1 MNSPILT
8 PTSYNIK
15 TINNVRRTTVY
26 YDPEVFED
34 TILLSASMLIG
45 SDTIPFQYHYNTV
58 HDEDTG
64 VSGTEWKPLEDITIA
79 IYPTPKRTK
88 IEGLKKMDIGST
100 LNYTIETGYDPT
112 NIYTYDWYLLGSATF
127 PDNLNSTEYLNAGK
141 NVNIFFPVVDNIVIK
156 CKISNPAGCFRWV
169 TKQVFSGQ
177 LIKSMLVV
185 RYPYF

>member
-15 TINNVRRTTVY
+15 TVNNVRRTIVY

-64 VSGTEWKPLEDITIA
+64 LSGTDWKPLEAIAIA
-79 IYPTPKRTK
+79 IYPVPKRTK

-100 LNYTIETGYDPT
+100 LNYKIENGYDPT
-112 NIYTYDWYLLGSATF
+112 NIYTYDWYLLGNANFS
-127 PDNLNSTEYLNAGK
+127 NNSTEYLNAGK
-141 NVNIFFPVVDNIVIK
+141 NVDITFPSVDNIIIK
-156 CKISNPAGCFRWV
+156 CKITNPAGCFRWI
-169 TKQVFSGQ
+169 TKQVFAGQ
-177 LIKSMLVV
+177 LTKSMLVV